1 MEIRLNTI
9 SLNPKTNILN
19 KIPPDIT
26 KLLISIRTITRLIFT
41 QIKHPVTIGLILLIQ
56 TTIVCL
62 IRGTIY
68 RRFCFSYILFIIIIG
83 GILVLYIYTGSFK
96 KI

>member
-1 MEIRLNTI
+1 MPQII
-9 SLNPKTNILN
+9 ILN

-26 KLLISIRTITRLIFT
+26 KLLISIRTITRLVST
-41 QIKHPVTIGLILLIQ
+41 QMKHPVAIGLILLIK

-68 RRFCFSYILFIIIIG
+68 RRF
-83 GILVLYIYTGSFK
+83 
-96 KI
+96 

>member
-1 MEIRLNTI
+1 LKTSEERKDTI
-9 SLNPKTNILN
+9 SLFPKTNILN

-26 KLLISIRTITRLIFT
+26 KLLISLRTITGLIFT
-41 QIKHPVTIGLILLIQ
+41 QIKHPLAIGLILLLQ

-68 RRFCFSYILFIIIIG
+68 RRF
-83 GILVLYIYTGSFK
+83 
-96 KI
+96 